1 MAMQTRQA
9 GSKEE
14 YNEWTEILQKTGMG
28 MGMGMGAKKKKKIIK
43 VSGKKFYGLSNQG

>member
-28 MGMGMGAKKKKKIIK
+28 MGMGAKKKKKIIK